1 MSGSG
6 QIQREELVLGV
17 DPGLAATGY
26 ACVRRKGQG
35 VEVVTKGL
43 VRTAAGLPLEKRLER
58 LFLQMQEVISAFQPG
73 VMALEE
79 FYSSPEHPRTAILM
93 AHARGV
99 ICLCA
104 ALNGVEVVD
113 YAVREVKQAV
123 TGSGRASK
131 EQVQRMVSAIASLK
145 EPAKPWDVADALAL
159 AVCHCLVRGASPLQN
174 VLTRARTTPIITGER
189 AR

>member
-1 MSGSG
+1 MN
-6 QIQREELVLGV
+6 QEQRMVLGV

-35 VEVVTKGL
+35 VEVVEKG
-43 VRTAAGLPLEKRLER
+43 VVHTDAGLPLEGRLEQLFEEIKGIFSR
-58 LFLQMQEVISAFQPG
+58 LHPE
-73 VMALEE
+73 VMAVEE
-79 FYSSPEHPRTAILM
+79 FYSAYKHPRTAILM

-104 ALNGVEVVD
+104 ALNGVEVVN

-131 EQVQRMVSAIASLK
+131 EQVQRMVTALANLK
-145 EPAKPWDVADALAL
+145 EPPKPLDVADALAVAL
-159 AVCHCLVRGASPLQN
+159 CHCLIRGDFGR
-174 VLTRARTTPIITGER
+174 RAL
-189 AR
+189 